1 MMPLFPVFHVP
12 ITAALASALL
22 ASLWQGSVLVLL
34 VSLGLRLLPGLTAA
48 ARASIW
54 AAVLLVIA
62 VHPVLAFLGRGS
74 AAAGASGTGLLHAEF
89 GFSVALV
96 AVWGLASLFR
106 LFQLAISGVELWRTL
121 RSAQPLGVPP
131 AVAALL
137 RESRR
142 EPELCASTTV
152 NRPCVAGFFRPRL
165 LLPAD
170 LLPGLKES
178 ELTQIV
184 LHELEHLRRG
194 DDWVNLLQQVALVV
208 LPLHPAMF
216 WVNRQVALERE
227 LACDDAVLA
236 TTRAGKAYAA
246 CLAHVAEQSLRRRG
260 LRRGLSL
267 AVGALGSWRRRP
279 ELTARVERILRRP
292 ERALSGMRLRLAT
305 GVVLAGTVFAG
316 GALERSPTLVSFGPG
331 ARLAMAVGAN
341 SANSANS
348 ANRFMAGVQVVP
360 ASFKPALTGFARED
374 RAPGV
379 RGGVPSAVL
388 LQAVMPVSGV
398 AAEAKSSEGRLHPA
412 AVRRVRRAT
421 AVRAGLRRSG
431 RVETAPWLML
441 TAWQAGVAD
450 SAETAPRRVPVV
462 YAPRLQRV
470 VVVDAQQVWYTAVR
484 VVETP
489 NGWLVVQL

>member
-1 MMPLFPVFHVP
+1 MMPLFPVFHLP
-12 ITAALASALL
+12 ITVALASALL

-34 VSLGLRLLPGLTAA
+34 VSLGQRLLPGLTAA

-62 VHPVLAFLGRGS
+62 AHPVLAFFGRGS
-74 AAAGASGTGLLHAEF
+74 AAAGAGATGLLHAEF

-106 LFQLAISGVELWRTL
+106 VFQLAISGVELWRTL

-137 RESRR
+137 RESGRK
-142 EPELCASTTV
+142 PELCASTTV

-316 GALERSPTLVSFGPG
+316 EALERSPTLVSFGPG
-331 ARLAMAVGAN
+331 ARPAMAVGAN
-341 SANSANS
+341 SANRLAT
-348 ANRFMAGVQVVP
+348 GVQVVP

-374 RAPGV
+374 RSPGV
-379 RGGVPSAVL
+379 RGGGPSAVL

-421 AVRAGLRRSG
+421 AVRAGLRRRG
-431 RVETAPWLML
+431 RFKIAPWLML

-450 SAETAPRRVPVV
+450 SAETAETAPRRVPVV

-470 VVVDAQQVWYTAVR
+470 VAVDAQQVWYTAVR
-484 VVETP
+484 AVETP
-489 NGWLVVQL
+489 DGWLVVQF